1 MTNPDTKIIQD
12 IISNIEKVI
21 IGKNTQIKLVLTA
34 LLAKGHVLIEDTPG
48 TGKTKMAKALA
59 ASIDG
64 TFKRVQF
71 TPDLLPSDVTGL
83 NIYNQKSQEFEFM
96 KGPIFTN
103 ILLGDEINRATPR
116 TQSCLLEAMAERQV
130 TIDGTTRKLEEP
142 FFLIATENP
151 VETTGTFP
159 LPEAQLDRFDIKIA
173 MGFPSEEEELELLN
187 RYLSKDPEKEL
198 SPVCNLQDITSLQES
213 VCNIYIHDDIK
224 KYIIAL
230 VNATSFHEQISL
242 GINPRGLLSLAHLS
256 QAYAYIN
263 GRNYVIPDDVKNL
276 VKPCFSH
283 RLMSLSGINQ
293 KALIENALNN
303 ILESTPVPTEDFSN
317 HS

>member
-198 SPVCNLQDITSLQES
+198 SPVCSLQDITSLQES

-263 GRNYVIPDDVKNL
+263 GRNYVIPDDVKTL

-293 KALIENALNN
+293 KALIENALHN
-303 ILESTPVPTEDFSN
+303 ILESIPVPTEDFSN